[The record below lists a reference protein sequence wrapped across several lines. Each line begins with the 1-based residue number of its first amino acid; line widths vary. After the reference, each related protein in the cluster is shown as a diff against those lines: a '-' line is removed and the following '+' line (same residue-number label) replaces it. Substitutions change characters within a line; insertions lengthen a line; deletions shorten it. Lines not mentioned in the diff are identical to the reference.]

1 LISPTG
7 WGAVTSNDMAAWAGP
22 WGISFAA
29 NLTPDKAM
37 GIASWAEAAFVKSM
51 RSGKH
56 KGALRDIPSPM
67 PWQDMSKLSDEDL
80 KAIFAYLQS
89 LRPIQNKVPD
99 PVPPKR

>member
-1 LISPTG
+1 
-7 WGAVTSNDMAAWAGP
+7 
-22 WGISFAA
+22 
-29 NLTPDKAM
+29 M